1 MASGND
7 QAVFKEAYSVNNTFS
22 YSLEYNVYADKLLDT
37 NVVSTDVR
45 RSECLLNEES

>member
-7 QAVFKEAYSVNNTFS
+7 QAIFKEAYSMNDTFS
-22 YSLEYNVYADKLLDT
+22 YSLEYNVYADQLLDT
-37 NVVSTDVR
+37 NVVSTEVM